1 MWTIKNDNSRMV
13 DIEAPEKVK
22 TQTSCKWNAINS
34 NVVRQTTFYSGLTG
48 ERLSVL
54 IMDKYQ
60 KKPRRHVPTVFFR
73 SPGNSV

>member
-1 MWTIKNDNSRMV
+1 MV

-34 NVVRQTTFYSGLTG
+34 NVVRQTTVYSGLTG

-73 SPGNSV
+73 SPENSV